1 MSGPRLTAAAI
12 AAVLGLMIG
21 SNASADTPTG
31 LYFNISGGATSL
43 DLGGSRDDFDEEFAL
58 PLAEAFFEVGLDVV
72 DFESSLDDSGIG
84 WGVQV
89 GYRFN
94 RYLAVEAGYVD
105 LGEGLYEALMTVTDG
120 FESLP
125 LEVSARVQSQGPVA
139 SVLGMLPVTERFD
152 VHAKGGVYFS
162 DTRSRFRIRDLGFG
176 ENIVHGEVDA
186 SDQDLFAGVGGA
198 WNINERYSLRFEFQ
212 RYFDVGEEDTG
223 EADFDMFAF
232 SLLFR

>member
-12 AAVLGLMIG
+12 AAALGLMIG
-21 SNASADTPTG
+21 SNASADTPSG
-31 LYFNISGGATSL
+31 LYFNITGGATSI
-43 DLGGSRDDFDEEFAL
+43 DMGGSRDDFDEAFAL

-72 DFESSLDDSGIG
+72 DFESSLDDSDIG
-84 WGVQV
+84 WGLQV

-94 RYLAVEAGYVD
+94 RFLAAEVGYVS

-125 LEVSARVQSQGPVA
+125 LEVSARVQSKGPVA
-139 SVLGMLPVTERFD
+139 AVLGMLPVTERFD
-152 VHAKGGVYFS
+152 VHVKGGLYFS
-162 DTRSRFRIRDLGFG
+162 DTRSRVRVRDIEFG
-176 ENIVHGEVDA
+176 ENIAHTDVDG

-212 RYFDVGEEDTG
+212 RYFEVGDEDSVEG
-223 EADFDMFAF
+223 DIDMFAF